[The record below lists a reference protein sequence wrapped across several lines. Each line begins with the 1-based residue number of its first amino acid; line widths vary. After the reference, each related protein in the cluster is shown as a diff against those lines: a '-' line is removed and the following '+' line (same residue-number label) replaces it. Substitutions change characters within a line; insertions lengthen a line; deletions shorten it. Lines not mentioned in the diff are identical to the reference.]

1 MFNVDAACLDG
12 SLCERGLYAQARTEV
27 LRSCAEQTL
36 RICELGAPNQSEA
49 AVRGVPAA
57 SRASDCLP
65 AIMEEIMK
73 KRQKEADD
81 AYEAMWDGGRGSH
94 HPDYDPDAVGD
105 GVVKASRPTEELYN
119 MIVKNDVRKVYQKID
134 EGADVNFVFGRAYQC
149 PGAARCM
156 CPPESEPKSRS
167 T

>member
-1 MFNVDAACLDG
+1 
-12 SLCERGLYAQARTEV
+12 
-27 LRSCAEQTL
+27 
-36 RICELGAPNQSEA
+36 
-49 AVRGVPAA
+49 
-57 SRASDCLP
+57 
-65 AIMEEIMK
+65 MK

-94 HPDYDPDAVGD
+94 HPDYDPDAVGE

-149 PGAARCM
+149 PGAA
-156 CPPESEPKSRS
+156 SRLPAYMQHLIDDGVRVFACR
-167 T
+167 